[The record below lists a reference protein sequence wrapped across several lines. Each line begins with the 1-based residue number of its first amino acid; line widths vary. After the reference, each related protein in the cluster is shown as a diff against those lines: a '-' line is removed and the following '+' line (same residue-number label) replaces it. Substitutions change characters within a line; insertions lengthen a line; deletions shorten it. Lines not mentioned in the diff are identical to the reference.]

1 MVWLTWRTWLAAQL
15 RTPLASGTPSDLIEV
30 IESHQQ
36 EKGFADP
43 IPERGII
50 SDDGGVVLGD
60 IDEEV
65 REW

>member
-1 MVWLTWRTWLAAQL
+1 M
-15 RTPLASGTPSDLIEV
+15 IEV